1 MNYTYP
7 SIQINVI
14 EELHRVYDELIY
26 IKRNQSEYQFK
37 LKQQYLKLEKKY
49 IENIKKQEK
58 TINQLNEIILK
69 QNIKLDILYNILNN
83 KMSIEKLIN

>member
-58 TINQLNEIILK
+58 AINQLNEIILK

-83 KMSIEKLIN
+83 KMSIEKLN

>member
-58 TINQLNEIILK
+58 TINKLNEIILK
-69 QNIKLDILYNILNN
+69 QNIK
-83 KMSIEKLIN
+83 S

>member
-37 LKQQYLKLEKKY
+37 LKQQNLKLEKKY

-83 KMSIEKLIN
+83 KMSIEKLN

>member
-83 KMSIEKLIN
+83 KMSIEKLN